1 MDKEYWLAVLK
12 GLTPFE
18 ASQLGEAICE
28 AWAAGQVEAFPI
40 LPPDVIADTIPFDDM
55 VMLIEQLA
63 MRQDVVNALE
73 KVECRDWCIDGKHAV
88 SVLRR
93 KRQQLF
99 LFVEQ
104 EGKREV
110 SNG

>member
-40 LPPDVIADTIPFDDM
+40 LPLDDM